1 MKASFIDLGGNTARV
16 DPQTTPTSYIRLQI
30 FLQAVYDDK
39 SGAEVNSPR
48 AGEIYMTVEQADV
61 LAEALKNARMPK
73 DQETPPALAKPFTA
87 AQRERMF
94 SNRPSNVG
102 KGLSLADWHR
112 VVQYVEACHDIKPKE
127 QA

>member
-30 FLQAVYDDK
+30 FWEAVYDYS

-61 LAEALKNARMPK
+61 LAEALKNARM
-73 DQETPPALAKPFTA
+73 
-87 AQRERMF
+87 
-94 SNRPSNVG
+94 
-102 KGLSLADWHR
+102 
-112 VVQYVEACHDIKPKE
+112 HDIKPKD
-127 QA
+127 QSND